1 MLVELRQV
9 LQKIGELSYVRSS
22 YMHYETKR
30 IWVQTEL

>member
-9 LQKIGELSYVRSS
+9 LLRIGELSYVRC
-22 YMHYETKR
+22 YMHYETMR